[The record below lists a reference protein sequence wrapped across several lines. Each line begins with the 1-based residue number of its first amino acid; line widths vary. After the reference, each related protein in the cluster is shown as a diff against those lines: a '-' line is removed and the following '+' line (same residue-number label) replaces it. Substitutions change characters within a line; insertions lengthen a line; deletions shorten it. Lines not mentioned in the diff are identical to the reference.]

1 MITLFMIPLI
11 LWLLPVVL
19 PAIVGGLVG
28 GIVGSIIDE
37 MNKVAKRFTILGE
50 RASGKT
56 ALHHFLTHGEVY
68 LGEYKQTKS
77 SDKTSKNTLKLKDL
91 ELVVKESTDVG
102 GAEVMRDQWSLLM
115 KGSDVICYLIRGDK
129 VFKGNREYTSLINE
143 HIAQILDS
151 KEEKQKLY
159 LLITFL
165 DTIPQ
170 YLENADTIKEQ
181 IHNSLRTSVFKPGTK
196 VLYGSLKTQKDAEQ
210 LVFELISNNLEDSK
224 K

>member
-19 PAIVGGLVG
+19 PAIVGGL
-28 GIVGSIIDE
+28 VGSIIDE

-129 VFKGNREYTSLINE
+129 IFKGNREYTSLINE

-165 DTIPQ
+165 DTIPK

-210 LVFELISNNLEDSK
+210 LVFELISNILEDSK

>member
-28 GIVGSIIDE
+28 GIVVSIIDE

-68 LGEYKQTKS
+68 LGEYEQTKS

-91 ELVVKESTDVG
+91 ELVIKESADIG
-102 GAEVMRDQWSLLM
+102 GAEVMRGQWPLLI

-181 IHNSLRTSVFKPGTK
+181 IHNSLKTSVFKPGTK
-196 VLYGSLKTQKDAEQ
+196 VIYGSLKTQEDAEQ
-210 LVFELISNNLEDSK
+210 LVSELISNILEDSK

>member
-11 LWLLPVVL
+11 LLLLPVVL

-28 GIVGSIIDE
+28 GIVVSIIDE

-68 LGEYKQTKS
+68 LGEYEQTKS

-91 ELVVKESTDVG
+91 ELVIKESADIG
-102 GAEVMRDQWSLLM
+102 GAEVMREQWSLLM

-129 VFKGNREYTSLINE
+129 IFKGNREYTSLINE

-181 IHNSLRTSVFKPGTK
+181 IHNSLKTSVFKPGTK
-196 VLYGSLKTQKDAEQ
+196 VIYGSLKTQEDAEQ
-210 LVFELISNNLEDSK
+210 LVSELISNILEDSK

>member
-68 LGEYKQTKS
+68 LGEYEQTKS

-91 ELVVKESTDVG
+91 ELVIKESADIG
-102 GAEVMRDQWSLLM
+102 GAEVMREQWSLLM

-129 VFKGNREYTSLINE
+129 IFKGNREYTSLINE

-151 KEEKQKLY
+151 KEEKQNLY

-181 IHNSLRTSVFKPGTK
+181 IHNSLKTSVFKPGTK
-196 VLYGSLKTQKDAEQ
+196 VIYGSLKTQEDAEQ
-210 LVFELISNNLEDSK
+210 LVSELISNILEDSK

>member
-19 PAIVGGLVG
+19 PAIVGGL
-28 GIVGSIIDE
+28 VGSIIDE

-129 VFKGNREYTSLINE
+129 IFKGNREYTSLINE

-165 DTIPQ
+165 DTIPK

-196 VLYGSLKTQKDAEQ
+196 VIYGSLKTQEDAEQ
-210 LVFELISNNLEDSK
+210 LVSELISNILEDSK

>member
-68 LGEYKQTKS
+68 LGEYEQTKS

-91 ELVVKESTDVG
+91 ELVIKESADIG
-102 GAEVMRDQWSLLM
+102 GAEVMREQWSLLM

-129 VFKGNREYTSLINE
+129 IFKGNREYTSLINE

-181 IHNSLRTSVFKPGTK
+181 IHNSLKTSVFKPGTK
-196 VLYGSLKTQKDAEQ
+196 VIYGSLKTQEDAEQ
-210 LVFELISNNLEDSK
+210 LVSELISNILEDSK

>member
-19 PAIVGGLVG
+19 PAIVGGLAG
-28 GIVGSIIDE
+28 GLAVSIVNE
-37 MNKVAKRFTILGE
+37 LTKVAKRFTILGE

-56 ALHHFLTHGEVY
+56 ALHYFLTHGEVY
-68 LGEYKQTKS
+68 LGEYKQTQS
-77 SDKTSKNTLKLKDL
+77 GGKTSKNTLKLKDL
-91 ELVVKESTDVG
+91 ELVIKESADIG

-115 KGSDVICYLIRGDK
+115 KESDVICYLIRGDK
-129 VFKGNREYTSLINE
+129 IFKGNREYTSLINE

-196 VLYGSLKTQKDAEQ
+196 VIYGSLKTQEDAEQ
-210 LVFELISNNLEDSK
+210 LVSELISNILEDSK

>member
-11 LWLLPVVL
+11 LWLLPLLL
-19 PAIVGGLVG
+19 PGLLGGLAGGLVVA
-28 GIVGSIIDE
+28 IVNE
-37 MNKVAKRFTILGE
+37 LTKVAKRFTILGE

-68 LGEYKQTKS
+68 LGEHKQTTIER
-77 SDKTSKNTLKLKDL
+77 TSKNTLRLKDL
-91 ELVVKESTDVG
+91 ELVVKESTDIG
-102 GAEVMRDQWSLLM
+102 GAEVMREQWSLLI
-115 KGSDVICYLIRGDK
+115 KESDVVCYLIRGDK
-129 VFKGNREYTSLINE
+129 VFKENREYISLINK
-143 HIAQILDS
+143 HIAQILKF

-170 YLENADTIKEQ
+170 YLENADAIKEQ
-181 IHNSLRTSVFKPGTK
+181 IYNSLSTSVFKPGTK
-196 VLYGSLKTQKDAEQ
+196 AIYGSLKTQEDAEQ
-210 LVFELISNNLEDSK
+210 LVSELIGNILEDSK